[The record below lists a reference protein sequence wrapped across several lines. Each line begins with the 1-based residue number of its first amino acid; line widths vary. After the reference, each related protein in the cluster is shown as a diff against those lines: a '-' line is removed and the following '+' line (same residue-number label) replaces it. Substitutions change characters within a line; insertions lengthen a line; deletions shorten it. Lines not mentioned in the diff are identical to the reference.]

1 MTAYQQHEYQFEALG
16 DTTRRILLE
25 RLRRGPQPVGVLSQG
40 LPISRPAVSQH
51 LRVLKQAGLVRDE
64 AIGTRRFYRID
75 PKGLAA
81 MREYLDSFWNEALQ
95 AFQARLEEE

>member
-1 MTAYQQHEYQFEALG
+1 M
-16 DTTRRILLE
+16 LLE
-25 RLRRGPQPVGVLSQG
+25 RLRRGPQPVGVLSEG

-75 PKGLAA
+75 PQGLAA
-81 MREYLDSFWNEALQ
+81 MREYLDSFWAEALQ
-95 AFQARLEEE
+95 AFQAKVEEDDTWKR